1 MTSVLPVESK
11 YRSGGS
17 GLQKSETRDQPIPE
31 ERIMEI
37 FYRPIAIILELII
50 LMAIISSLFAGMQ
63 FTLLDLGLDK
73 KYKTFIE
80 QALVIMGC
88 LALVFFIA
96 HLITFYPRL
105 SLF

>member
-1 MTSVLPVESK
+1 
-11 YRSGGS
+11 
-17 GLQKSETRDQPIPE
+17 
-31 ERIMEI
+31 MEI